1 MLASVARES
10 RCYHRHAVHSAAIL
24 SGGKSTRFG
33 GRDKSALLVGGRSIL
48 LRQMRELAQVAGD
61 VMIIGGNP
69 PRDAVGTAR
78 LLADHIPGCGP
89 LGGLHTALTE
99 AIGSA
104 VVVVACD
111 MPYVTAPLLAHLL
124 TLTCEADAV
133 VPRTDRGYHPMCA
146 AYTRACLEPIAR
158 RLGEGRLR
166 MSDMLADVRVRGVTG
181 RELGAFG
188 DPDRLLANINTPD
201 EYQELAAPQGHEL

>member
-1 MLASVARES
+1 M
-10 RCYHRHAVHSAAIL
+10 HSAAIL
-24 SGGKSTRFG
+24 SGGKAARFG
-33 GRDKSALLVGGRSIL
+33 GRDKSALVVGGRSIL
-48 LRQMRELAQVAGD
+48 VRQLRELVQVAGD

-89 LGGLHTALTE
+89 LGGLHTALAE
-99 AIGSA
+99 ATGDA

-111 MPYVTAPLLAHLL
+111 MPYITAPMLSHLL

-133 VPRTDRGYHPMCA
+133 VPKTDRGYHPMCA
-146 AYTRACLEPIAR
+146 AYTRACLEPIVR
-158 RLGEGRLR
+158 RLGDGRLQ
-166 MSDMLADVRVRGVTG
+166 MSGLFEDVRVRSVTG
-181 RELGAFG
+181 DELGAFG

-201 EYQELAAPQGHEL
+201 EYLDLAAPQGHEL

>member
-1 MLASVARES
+1 
-10 RCYHRHAVHSAAIL
+10 VHSAAIL
-24 SGGKSTRFG
+24 SGGKATRFG
-33 GRDKSALLVGGRSIL
+33 GRDKGALVVGGRSIL
-48 LRQMRELAQVAGD
+48 LRQMRELWQVAGD

-69 PRDAVGTAR
+69 PPDAIGMAR
-78 LLADHIPGCGP
+78 VIADHIPGCGP

-99 AIGSA
+99 AVGSA

-111 MPYVTAPLLAHLL
+111 MPYITAPLLMHLL

-133 VPRTDRGYHPMCA
+133 VPETDQGYHPMCA
-146 AYTRACLEPIAR
+146 AYTRACLEPISR

-166 MSDMLADVRVRGVTG
+166 MTDMLSEVRVRSVKGQ
-181 RELGAFG
+181 ELGAFG

-201 EYQELAAPQGHEL
+201 EYEELAAPQGHEP